1 MIDLMTAA
9 RDAFWSVMKEGV
21 SPDLCQVL
29 DDTPQGTQPPFL
41 KVGTI
46 DSEGES
52 GKGDQLERL
61 TVEVIAVYRGTDRGD
76 LLAMMHAARAAIE
89 GNRGLSSDTAH
100 LSAPIFLKASA
111 SDASQQDGVTFVGLL
126 NFETWAEAA

>member
-9 RDAFWSVMKEGV
+9 RDALWRAMKASVDPG
-21 SPDLCQVL
+21 LCQVL

-61 TVEVIAVYRGTDRGD
+61 TVEVIAVYRGNDRGD
-76 LLAMMHAARAAIE
+76 LLAMMHAARIAIE
-89 GNRGLSSDTAH
+89 GNRALSDDTAH
-100 LSAPIFLKASA
+100 LSPPIFLKASA

-126 NFETWAEAA
+126 NFDIWAEAA